1 MIAKLAPIVGA
12 GGRAPNLRSNRV
24 EQWHADTLDGLWSID
39 RLEDAATTWEVTHVS
54 GFPGGSC
61 YGSMRRARA
70 AIAAGH
76 ALKTARAA
84 VVAVFLETGATLTE
98 VQVDRVLERVR
109 PNRRNHNGGRFVG
122 EVYFPPGPTSLVDAI
137 RAALVG

>member
-1 MIAKLAPIVGA
+1 MTVELAPIVGA
-12 GGRAPNLRSNRV
+12 GGRAPNVRSGRV
-24 EQWHADTLDGLWSID
+24 ERWHADTLDGLWSID
-39 RLEDAATTWEVTHVS
+39 RLEDAGTTWEVTHVS

-76 ALKTARAA
+76 ALATARAA
-84 VVAVFLETGATLTE
+84 VVEAFLETGETLTTA
-98 VQVDRVLERVR
+98 QVDHVLERVR
-109 PNRRNHNGGRFVG
+109 PNRRNHDGGRFVG
-122 EVYFPPGPTSLVDAI
+122 DVYFPPGHTSLVDAI